1 MENAEVKVNGWIP
14 PTPEEDNVV
23 LLGPLLSVVT
33 FLLSPDLSS
42 LPRRQ
47 NKTNFASRTLYVFGR
62 SSKTHPYGS
71 KVENRKMNTDAGYK
85 LYMQD
90 LNV

>member
-23 LLGPLLSVVT
+23 LLGPLPSVVLMT

-42 LPRRQ
+42 LPCRQ
-47 NKTNFASRTLYVFGR
+47 NKTNLR
-62 SSKTHPYGS
+62 
-71 KVENRKMNTDAGYK
+71 VEDFVRLWEK
-85 LYMQD
+85 Q
-90 LNV
+90 

>member
-23 LLGPLLSVVT
+23 LLGPLPSVVLMT
-33 FLLSPDLSS
+33 FLLSPAS
-42 LPRRQ
+42 LADKTKLTSRRGL
-47 NKTNFASRTLYVFGR
+47 RTSLGEAV
-62 SSKTHPYGS
+62 KLILYGS

>member
-23 LLGPLLSVVT
+23 LLGPLPSVVLIT

-42 LPRRQ
+42 LPCRQ

-62 SSKTHPYGS
+62 SSKTHPLRQEGW
-71 KVENRKMNTDAGYK
+71 KMNTDAG
-85 LYMQD
+85 
-90 LNV
+90 

>member
-1 MENAEVKVNGWIP
+1 MKNAESESQWWIP

-23 LLGPLLSVVT
+23 LLGPLPSVVLMT
-33 FLLSPDLSS
+33 FLLSPNLSPDLSS
-42 LPRRQ
+42 IPCPQ

-71 KVENRKMNTDAGYK
+71 KVEKRKMNTDAG
-85 LYMQD
+85 
-90 LNV
+90 